1 MNWNVLVASVAV
13 IFSMTSYV
21 LTRRK
26 ELAWKRTEFLCT
38 QAQHLD
44 NDPDLVDVIR
54 ILEDRHPNLTMPQ
67 IFDADSQLDYEKR
80 GEYEQK
86 FDKLFNFLWRL
97 CYAYLEVKTLSSK
110 EVEGFGWYF
119 WRISKFPAVVDYC
132 ENNGYEDINIVT
144 RKLGLDQEG

>member
-26 ELAWKRTEFLCT
+26 ELAWKRTEFLYA
-38 QAQHLD
+38 QAQYLE
-44 NDPDLVDVIR
+44 NDPELVDVIR
-54 ILEDRHPNLTMPQ
+54 ILEDRHPSLTMAQ

-80 GEYEQK
+80 AEYEQK

-119 WRISKFPAVVDYC
+119 WLISKFPAVVDYC

>member
-13 IFSMTSYV
+13 MFSMTSYV

-26 ELAWKRTEFLCT
+26 ELAWKRTEFLYA
-38 QAQHLD
+38 QAQYLE
-44 NDPDLVDVIR
+44 NDPELVDVIR
-54 ILEDRHPNLTMPQ
+54 ILEDRHPSLTMAQ

-80 GEYEQK
+80 AEYEQK

-119 WRISKFPAVVDYC
+119 WLISKFPAVVDYC

>member
-1 MNWNVLVASVAV
+1 MA
-13 IFSMTSYV
+13 
-21 LTRRK
+21 
-26 ELAWKRTEFLCT
+26 
-38 QAQHLD
+38 
-44 NDPDLVDVIR
+44 
-54 ILEDRHPNLTMPQ
+54 Q

-80 GEYEQK
+80 AEYEQK

-119 WRISKFPAVVDYC
+119 WLISKFPAVVDYC